1 MRAYLGTEDVEV
13 AEDVEVSEDGEA
25 SEAVP

>member
-13 AEDVEVSEDGEA
+13 AEDVEASEDGEA

>member
-13 AEDVEVSEDGEA
+13 DDDVGVAEDGEA